1 MKPRSKRKRVP
12 RGGVED
18 GFKLRFDEVS
28 LATSL
33 AKLAPET
40 RQSSSAEDEAPIAD
54 PSAVYRR
61 RVRIIQ
67 PYPFRFATFAKARW
81 VGRTLVD
88 VYSREFGSYPESYYV
103 SAIKAGR
110 ILVSG
115 RRVDCDYVVKG
126 GDELMHTVHRHEPAV
141 GLAEGIE
148 GDPPIEIVHES
159 ESLLVVDKPSTLPIH
174 PCGGYNFNSLF
185 EVLSNWRQDRFGQ
198 GKLFNVHRLD
208 RLTSGLVVVA
218 KSSQYART
226 LSNCIMERDGCE
238 KIYLARVKG
247 RFPLGLSTAE
257 KQGLRYKREIVCGD
271 DDGSVPPTK
280 RSRTDV
286 GPPCRN
292 GEVDPGSNWSG
303 GLSISLTNSEEKRG
317 QSCKDLQPNIAGLGY
332 WFTDSNGIVQDE
344 STTAARCMA
353 DQCQGST
360 LESMLTMT
368 IGPDPQTSCQGAPE
382 KSTSLWLN
390 FACPCRIASHKN
402 GVCEAGDFSNLKEAE
417 RKGIKPAQTSFAVL
431 AYDSVS
437 DTTLIVAKPI
447 TGRTHQIRLHLQH
460 LGHPIANDHCYGGE
474 MWFGDDTGKEAYNT
488 SREWLDRLDR
498 GSGTGDARKL
508 APDNSTNADT
518 PATEAELY
526 HAAAN
531 RQRLEGETMFD
542 FIASTCVW
550 CQRCRGVDD
559 MNSSS
564 VMSKE
569 ENDTAIFQ
577 RTLMEYL
584 VRSQG
589 IFLHALQY
597 NLKTVKEDEG
607 EETLRYRTKLPPW
620 AGQFDKVTSPLD
632 TP

>member
-18 GFKLRFDEVS
+18 GVKLRFDTVS

-33 AKLAPET
+33 AKLAPEKSS
-40 RQSSSAEDEAPIAD
+40 RQSSDAIAD
-54 PSAVYRR
+54 TSAVDRR
-61 RVRIIQ
+61 RIRIIQ

-88 VYSREFGSYPESYYV
+88 VYSQEFGSYPQSYYI

-115 RRVDCDYVVKG
+115 RRVQCDYIVKG

-148 GDPPIEIVHES
+148 GDPPIDILHES

-185 EVLSNWRQDRFGQ
+185 EVLSSWRQDRFGQ

-226 LSNCIMERDGCE
+226 LSNCIMKRDGCE

-247 RFPLGLSTAE
+247 KFPLGLITAE
-257 KQGLRYKREIVCGD
+257 KQELRYKREIVCSD
-271 DDGSVPPTK
+271 DGGSVPPTK
-280 RSRTDV
+280 RSRMEV
-286 GPPCRN
+286 APPCRN
-292 GEVDPGSNWSG
+292 GEVEPGRTWSG
-303 GLSISLTNSEEKRG
+303 GLSISLANSGEKHK
-317 QSCKDLQPNIAGLGY
+317 SCEDPISKLAGLGY
-332 WFTDSNGIVQDE
+332 WFTDSNGIVQDDE
-344 STTAARCMA
+344 STTVRCMA
-353 DQCQGST
+353 DKCQGST
-360 LESMLTMT
+360 LEMLARA
-368 IGPDPQTSCQGAPE
+368 IGPDPQSSCQGTLE
-382 KSTSLWLN
+382 KSNSLWLN

-402 GVCEAGDFSNLKEAE
+402 GVCEAGDFSSLKEAE

-431 AYDSVS
+431 SYDLAS
-437 DTTLIVAKPI
+437 DTSLIVAKPI
-447 TGRTHQIRLHLQH
+447 TGRTHQIRLHLQQ

-474 MWFGDDTGKEAYNT
+474 MWFGDDAGKEAYNT

-498 GSGTGDARKL
+498 GSGTGTARKL

-531 RQRLEGETMFD
+531 RQRMEGETMLD

-550 CQRCRGVDD
+550 CQRCRGIDD

-564 VMSKE
+564 VISKE
-569 ENDTAIFQ
+569 ENDKAIFQ

-597 NLKTVKEDEG
+597 NLKMAKEDEG
-607 EETLRYRTKLPPW
+607 EEILCYRTKLPTW
-620 AGQFDKVTSPLD
+620 ARQFD
-632 TP
+632 

>member
-40 RQSSSAEDEAPIAD
+40 SSRQSSADDDSDAIAN
-54 PSAVYRR
+54 PSAVDRR
-61 RVRIIQ
+61 RIRIIK

-88 VYSREFGSYPESYYV
+88 VYSEEFGSYPRSYYV

-115 RRVDCDYVVKG
+115 RRVGCDYIVKG
-126 GDELMHTVHRHEPAV
+126 GDELMHMVHRHEPAV

-148 GDPPIEIVHES
+148 GDPPIEIVHEC

-185 EVLSNWRQDRFGQ
+185 EVLSSWRQDRFGK

-208 RLTSGLVVVA
+208 RLTSGLVVVS

-238 KIYLARVKG
+238 KVYLACVRG
-247 RFPLGLSTAE
+247 EFPLALSTAE
-257 KQGLRYKREIVCGD
+257 KQGLGYKLEIICSD
-271 DDGSVPPTK
+271 DGGSVPPAK
-280 RSRTDV
+280 RCRTEV
-286 GPPCRN
+286 NPPCRN
-292 GEVDPGSNWSG
+292 GEVVPGRKWSG
-303 GLSISLTNSEEKRG
+303 GLSIPLASSGR
-317 QSCKDLQPNIAGLGY
+317 QSCDAGLGY
-332 WFTDSNGIVQDE
+332 WFTDTNGIVQDE
-344 STTAARCMA
+344 TTTVRCMA
-353 DQCQGST
+353 DQCRGST
-360 LESMLTMT
+360 VERMLTRA
-368 IGPDPQTSCQGAPE
+368 IGPDPQSSCQGKLEEPD
-382 KSTSLWLN
+382 SVWLN

-402 GVCEAGDFSNLKEAE
+402 GVCEAGDFSGLTEAE
-417 RKGIKPAQTSFAVL
+417 KKGIKPAQTSFAVL
-431 AYDSVS
+431 AYDSDS
-437 DTTLIVAKPI
+437 DTSLIVAKPV
-447 TGRTHQIRLHLQH
+447 TGRTHQIRLHLQQ

-474 MWFGDDTGKEAYNT
+474 MWFGDDAGKKAYNT

-498 GSGTGDARKL
+498 GSGTGAACKL

-531 RQRLEGETMFD
+531 RQQTDGETMLD

-564 VMSKE
+564 VISKE
-569 ENDTAIFQ
+569 ENDRAIFQ

-597 NLKTVKEDEG
+597 NLKTAKEGEG
-607 EETLRYRTKLPPW
+607 EEMLRYRTKLPPW
-620 AGQFDKVTSPLD
+620 ARRFGELTSPPG
-632 TP
+632 TT